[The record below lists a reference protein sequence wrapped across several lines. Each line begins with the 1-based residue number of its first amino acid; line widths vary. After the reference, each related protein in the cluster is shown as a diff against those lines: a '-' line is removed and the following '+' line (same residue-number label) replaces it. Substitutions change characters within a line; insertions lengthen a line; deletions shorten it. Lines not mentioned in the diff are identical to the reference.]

1 LKEKTKERAL
11 SLKEI
16 TPFFSGKG
24 KILALIFFCIPFS
37 QIFGLA
43 IPFGVIIA
51 YLGFSYA
58 FSNKT
63 WMPRFILKKKISRKV
78 LKFVVNQLLWFIK
91 IIAKFSRPRLLW
103 MCTQPVMRK
112 INGCLVGLIGIFIAI
127 SLPIPLSS
135 YIASAAILFLGI
147 GLLNDDGIWMMI
159 GHPIAIFYI
168 VFVIVTLQYI
178 SIIDIIRRFF

>member
-1 LKEKTKERAL
+1 
-11 SLKEI
+11 
-16 TPFFSGKG
+16 
-24 KILALIFFCIPFS
+24 
-37 QIFGLA
+37 
-43 IPFGVIIA
+43 
-51 YLGFSYA
+51 
-58 FSNKT
+58 
-63 WMPRFILKKKISRKV
+63 
-78 LKFVVNQLLWFIK
+78 
-91 IIAKFSRPRLLW
+91 